1 MALAPARSSVIAHS
15 LLPFPSPR
23 AGLAPFAAR
32 QNAATAELSHYFR
45 PAAISVAARG
55 ACPVRGKTKCSDGR
69 AQSLF
74 SPCCH
79 FRRRA
84 RGLPRSRQ
92 DKMQRRPSSVI
103 IFALLPFP
111 SPRAGLAP
119 FAARQ
124 NAATAELSHYF
135 RPAAISGAARG
146 ACPVRGK
153 TKCSDGRAQSLFS
166 PCCHFRCRARGLPR
180 SRQDKMQRRPS
191 SVIIFALLP
200 FPSLQAEPREHDC
213 GQQER
218 DHRGRDRGAFA

>member
-15 LLPFPSPR
+15 LLPFPAPR

-32 QNAATAELSHYFR
+32 QNAAMAEFSQLFSPCCHFR
-45 PAAISVAARG
+45 HRARG

-135 RPAAISGAARG
+135 RPAAISVAA
-146 ACPVRGK
+146 
-153 TKCSDGRAQSLFS
+153 GRTT
-166 PCCHFRCRARGLPR
+166 RA
-180 SRQDKMQRRPS
+180 
-191 SVIIFALLP
+191 
-200 FPSLQAEPREHDC
+200 
-213 GQQER
+213 
-218 DHRGRDRGAFA
+218 